1 MNSVTIENYR
11 CFRGRQTARL
21 APLTLL
27 VGENSSGK
35 TAFMA
40 MIRALRTAA
49 FGNAIPDFREPPYDL
64 GAFEEVVYGDSR
76 QSERA
81 PDFFGASFEDRDSD
95 YGESPVE
102 FSVQFSESDDGF
114 SFQTS
119 RKFSQGDAWFEL
131 DDSYELSVEMG
142 VGSRIWMGANPYRGI
157 GMEFP
162 TLWTATESALN
173 QWDHEWGEDDDEID
187 ISEHGSARFPST
199 DVAKSRLDA
208 LHETLRAWLVKNMR
222 ASGGSFSDTFAGAP
236 ARSQPQRNYVPILQS
251 RDPEGEYAPSYL
263 AMLSRRDPYEWLA
276 LKERLEDFGKASGL
290 FDEIS
295 IGSLG
300 EGAGDPFQVRI
311 RKFGKELKGLDRNL
325 IDVGYGV
332 SQALPLLTELLR
344 ADAPTIFLLQ
354 QPEVHLHPM
363 AQAALGSL
371 FCSIANERQLI
382 VETHSDY
389 IVDRV
394 SMDIRDKTTDLKPD
408 DVSILFFERGE
419 LDARIHSLRLDDM
432 GNVLDAPPSYREFF
446 SAELT
451 RHIGL

>member
-11 CFRGRQTARL
+11 CFRRRQTARL

-27 VGENSSGK
+27 VGENGAGK

-40 MIRALRTAA
+40 MIRALRNAA
-49 FGNAIPDFREPPYDL
+49 FGNGIPNFQESPYDL
-64 GAFEEVVYGDSR
+64 GTFSEVVYNDGL
-76 QSERA
+76 QSEQPA
-81 PDFFGASFEDRDSD
+81 FFSASFEDRDSD
-95 YGESPVE
+95 YGDSPVE
-102 FSVQFSESDDGF
+102 FSVEFEESDDGF

-119 RKFSQGDAWFEL
+119 RKFSQGDAWFEI
-131 DDSYELSVEMG
+131 DDSCELSVDMG
-142 VGSRIWMGANPYRGI
+142 VGSRLWMGANPYRGVSI
-157 GMEFP
+157 EFP
-162 TLWTATESALN
+162 TLWTATEFALN
-173 QWDHEWGEDDDEID
+173 QWDHEWGEDDNAID
-187 ISEHGSARFPST
+187 ISDSGDARFPSK

-208 LHETLRAWLVKNMR
+208 LRETLRAWLAKNMR
-222 ASGGSFSDTFAGAP
+222 ASGGAFSDTFAGAP
-236 ARSQPQRNYVPILQS
+236 ARSQPQRSYVPIRQS

-263 AMLSRRDPYEWLA
+263 AMLSRRDSDEWRV
-276 LKERLEDFGKASGL
+276 LKNRLEDFGKASGL

-295 IGSLG
+295 IGALG
-300 EGAGDPFQVRI
+300 ESAGDPFQVRI
-311 RKFGKELKGLDRNL
+311 RKFGKKLNGLDRNL

-344 ADAPTIFLLQ
+344 ANAPPVFLIQ

-371 FCSIANERQLI
+371 FCAVARERQLI

-394 SMDIRDKTTDLKPD
+394 SMDVRDKTTDLKPD

-419 LDARIHSLRLDDM
+419 LDVRIHSLRLDDM
-432 GNVLDAPPSYREFF
+432 GNVLGAPPSYREFF
-446 SAELT
+446 SDELT
-451 RHIGL
+451 RRIGL

>member
-40 MIRALRTAA
+40 MIRALRNAA
-49 FGNAIPDFREPPYDL
+49 FGNGIPDFREPPYDL
-64 GAFEEVVYGDSR
+64 GAFGEVVYNDGR
-76 QSERA
+76 QPEQPA
-81 PDFFGASFEDRDSD
+81 FFGASFKDSDSD
-95 YGESPVE
+95 YGDSPVE
-102 FSVQFSESDDGF
+102 FSVKFEERDGF
-114 SFQTS
+114 PYPIR
-119 RKFSQGDAWFEL
+119 RKFSQGDAWFAL
-131 DDSYELSVEMG
+131 DDSSGSKIVMG
-142 VGSRIWMGANPYRGI
+142 LGGRLWKGVNYFGGFGAD
-157 GMEFP
+157 FP
-162 TLWTATESALN
+162 TLALAA
-173 QWDHEWGEDDDEID
+173 QFALQRWSLGEDEAEL
-187 ISEHGSARFPST
+187 SESGDAPFP
-199 DVAKSRLDA
+199 DKDA
-208 LHETLRAWLVKNMR
+208 LKKRLKALSETLGLWRARNLVEP
-222 ASGGSFSDTFAGAP
+222 FAGAP
-236 ARSQPQRNYVPILQS
+236 VRSQPRRTYDPIRQS
-251 RDPEGEYAPSYL
+251 QDPEGEYVPSYL
-263 AMLSRRDPYEWLA
+263 ARLSRRDSGEWRA
-276 LKERLEDFGKASGL
+276 LKHQMEDFGKKSGL

-300 EGAGDPFQVRI
+300 ESAGDPFQVRI

-332 SQALPLLTELLR
+332 SQALPMLTELLR
-344 ADAPTIFLLQ
+344 ADAPPAFLIQ

-394 SMDIRDKTTDLKPD
+394 SMDVRDGKTDLKPD

-419 LDARIHSLRLDDM
+419 LDARIHSLRLDEM
-432 GNVLDAPPSYREFF
+432 GNVLDAPESYGRFF
-446 SAELT
+446 MEET
-451 RHIGL
+451 RRAIGR

>member
-49 FGNAIPDFREPPYDL
+49 FGNGIPDFREPPYDL

-81 PDFFGASFEDRDSD
+81 DFFSASFEDSDSD
-95 YGESPVE
+95 YGDSPVA
-102 FSVQFSESDDGF
+102 FSVKFGERDGF
-114 SFQTS
+114 PFPIK
-119 RKFSQGDAWFEL
+119 RKFSQGDAWFAL
-131 DDSYELSVEMG
+131 DNRLESFVEMG
-142 VGSRIWMGANPYRGI
+142 VGKRLLKGANPFRGF
-157 GMEFP
+157 GADFP
-162 TLWTATESALN
+162 ALALAAQFALRRWN
-173 QWDHEWGEDDDEID
+173 LGEDEAAL
-187 ISEHGSARFPST
+187 SESGDASFSNK

-208 LHETLRAWLVKNMR
+208 LHETLRLWQARNP
-222 ASGGSFSDTFAGAP
+222 AETFAGAP
-236 ARSQPQRNYVPILQS
+236 VRSQPRRTYDPIRQS
-251 RDPEGEYAPSYL
+251 QDPEGEYIPSYL
-263 AMLSRRDPYEWLA
+263 ASLSRRDSDEWSA
-276 LKERLEDFGKASGL
+276 LKNRLEDFGKASGL

-295 IGSLG
+295 IGALG
-300 EGAGDPFQVRI
+300 ESAGDPFQVRI

-332 SQALPLLTELLR
+332 SQALPMLTELLR
-344 ADAPTIFLLQ
+344 ADAPPAFLIQ

-371 FCSIANERQLI
+371 FCAIARERQLI

-394 SMDIRDKTTDLKPD
+394 SMDVRDKKTDLKPD

-432 GNVLDAPPSYREFF
+432 GNVLDAPESYGRFF
-446 SAELT
+446 MEET
-451 RHIGL
+451 RRAIGR

>member
-1 MNSVTIENYR
+1 MNSITIEDYR
-11 CFRGRQTARL
+11 CFRGKQTARL

-35 TAFMA
+35 TSFMA

-49 FGNAIPDFREPPYDL
+49 FSDRIPDFREPPYDL
-64 GAFEEVVYGDSR
+64 GSFGEVVYGDSR
-76 QSERA
+76 KSERPA
-81 PDFFGASFEDRDSD
+81 FFGASFKDLDSD
-95 YGESPVE
+95 YGDSPVE
-102 FSVQFSESDDGF
+102 FSAKFEERNGF
-114 SFQTS
+114 PYPTI
-119 RKFSQGDAWFEL
+119 RKLSQGDAWFAL
-131 DDSYELSVEMG
+131 DDTSESKIEMG
-142 VGSRIWMGANPYRGI
+142 VGGRFWTGANIYQSI

-162 TLWTATESALN
+162 MLRMAAEFALFEWDEGTDIIGLSAYGN
-173 QWDHEWGEDDDEID
+173 
-187 ISEHGSARFPST
+187 APFPPK

-208 LHETLRAWLVKNMR
+208 LNETFGAWRVNNMEI
-222 ASGGSFSDTFAGAP
+222 SDGVFSETFAGAP
-236 ARSQPQRNYVPILQS
+236 VRSQPRRTYDPIRQS
-251 RDPEGEYAPSYL
+251 RDPEGEYVPSYL
-263 AMLSRRDPYEWLA
+263 ASLSRRDSDEWGV
-276 LKERLEDFGKASGL
+276 LKHRLEDFGKASGL
-290 FDEIS
+290 FDEIA

-300 EGAGDPFQVRI
+300 ESAGDPFQVRI
-311 RKFGKELKGLDRNL
+311 RKFGKELKGLERNL

-344 ADAPTIFLLQ
+344 ADAPPVFLLQ

-371 FCSIANERQLI
+371 FCSVARERQLI

-394 SMDIRDKTTDLKPD
+394 GMDIRDKTTDLTPD

-432 GNVLDAPPSYREFF
+432 GNVLGAPPSYREFF

>member
-40 MIRALRTAA
+40 MIRALRNAA
-49 FGNAIPDFREPPYDL
+49 FGNVIPDFREPPYDL
-64 GAFEEVVYGDSR
+64 GAFGEVVYGDSR
-76 QSERA
+76 QSER
-81 PDFFGASFEDRDSD
+81 PDFFSASFEDSDSD
-95 YGESPVE
+95 YGESPVA
-102 FSVQFSESDDGF
+102 FSVKFEERDGF
-114 SFQTS
+114 PYPT
-119 RKFSQGDAWFEL
+119 RRRISQGDAWFAL
-131 DDSYELSVEMG
+131 DDRFESKVEMG
-142 VGSRIWMGANPYRGI
+142 LGGRLWKGAHPFG
-157 GMEFP
+157 GLGADFP
-162 TLWTATESALN
+162 VLSIAAQFALQRWN
-173 QWDHEWGEDDDEID
+173 LGEDEAAL
-187 ISEHGSARFPST
+187 SESGDAPFSNKDA
-199 DVAKSRLDA
+199 VKKRLKA
-208 LHETLRAWLVKNMR
+208 LSETLDLWRARNLVEP
-222 ASGGSFSDTFAGAP
+222 FAGAP
-236 ARSQPQRNYVPILQS
+236 VRSQPRRTYDPIRQS
-251 RDPEGEYAPSYL
+251 QDPEGEYVPSYL
-263 AMLSRRDPYEWLA
+263 ASLSRRDSDEWRA
-276 LKERLEDFGKASGL
+276 LKNRLEGFGKTSGL

-300 EGAGDPFQVRI
+300 ESAGDPFQVRI

-332 SQALPLLTELLR
+332 SQALPMLTELLR
-344 ADAPTIFLLQ
+344 SDAQRVFLLQ

-394 SMDIRDKTTDLKPD
+394 SMDVRDGETDLKPD

-419 LDARIHSLRLDDM
+419 LDVRIHSLRLDEM